1 MLRRVRNY
9 SRNNERAEQIVDQRQ
24 QQQASHQSDPVLS
37 WRVLAGGGPVNS
49 NIQQLPWR
57 NEIKGDSMH
66 ILEHL
71 FLVGEF
77 PERAHLLSG
86 LTLEQVRFCPEGASH
101 SIYDELWHA
110 AGYQRYVLDRGDA
123 AGDLYPTAVPEHEHQ
138 WHDLVHAFLDGARAA
153 TAMGQTPERL
163 ALEVEPGVTMADE
176 LNSVAV
182 HNAYHLGK
190 IVALRQ
196 RIGAWPP
203 KAASD
208 GS

>member
-1 MLRRVRNY
+1 
-9 SRNNERAEQIVDQRQ
+9 
-24 QQQASHQSDPVLS
+24 
-37 WRVLAGGGPVNS
+37 
-49 NIQQLPWR
+49 
-57 NEIKGDSMH
+57 MH

-77 PERAHLLSG
+77 PERARLLSG
-86 LTLEQVRFCPEGASH
+86 LTLEQVKLCPEGASH
-101 SIYDELWHA
+101 SIYEELWHVVE
-110 AGYQRYVLDRGDA
+110 YQQSILERADPTGEF
-123 AGDLYPTAVPEHEHQ
+123 YPSAPPEHEHQ
-138 WHDLVHAFLDGARAA
+138 WHDLVGVFLDGARAA
-153 TAMGQTPERL
+153 AALGREPERL

-196 RIGAWPP
+196 QIGAWPP
-203 KAASD
+203 TAASD